1 MMYDRIFRSEKKM
14 KFTLNLERFVYLF
27 TLFYAVLAI
36 LLAEQHTQDRVRSAS
51 LPVAKITT
59 ERKRA
64 RKGRRYIERRE
75 RDGQAKICRRS
86 KILGLYV
93 IFFSIN

>member
-64 RKGRRYIERRE
+64 RKKRRYIEKRE
-75 RDGQAKICRRS
+75 RRAS
-86 KILGLYV
+86 
-93 IFFSIN
+93 